1 MSVDMDYIA
10 LDSILDEC
18 LERMSRGEALEACL
32 ASYPDQEEELRS
44 LLIVAQDVS
53 QLEPPKTNPQAI
65 EAGRQR
71 MFTALNNKKMLS
83 SKDIQTLPVS
93 IVGIVRY
100 LEQVRAT
107 IKINFSKEF
116 LVMHKTVIAIV
127 LVLVVLFGGSAASA
141 YAAQGSLPGDVLY
154 PMKTAIE
161 DASVDFS
168 MDSASEVRLYLRLV
182 EKRIAEM
189 ESLAAEGR
197 YEDLAVAVERFEF
210 HIEQALQ
217 SLLIVAQ
224 GNPAEAET
232 LASTLGDLM
241 ERHTQILL
249 VLMADAPDNV
259 RATFEDAVEASQGA
273 ISTATEFGVPGAVA
287 NENGSQEGGSAENAN
302 ELGAGDDGDNSNLN
316 GGNDE
321 TEDDNENFNGNQDD
335 DNLNAD
341 DDDDGNT
348 NGDDDQADNVNSDDD
363 ENTNGDDH
371 DDDENTNGDD
381 DDEAENTNSD
391 DDDEDESANG
401 GDDDEDENTNG
412 DDDDDDE
419 KNIGDNDEDNNTNSG
434 DDEEDSSNDHDSEDE
449 SENVNGDNDDDDMNE
464 NGDDSDD
471 DSSSNLNDNS
481 SDDEQSDE
489 SEDNSN
495 GSSDDDSDSHNDNS
509 GEEEGSSDGS
519 SNENSTN
526 DDDSDDDSHE
536 DDSSDENDNEDS
548 EVDEESETDN
558 SDINDNSNG

>member
-53 QLEPPKTNPQAI
+53 LLKPPKTSHRAT

-71 MFTALNNKKMLS
+71 MFTALNNKKMS
-83 SKDIQTLPVS
+83 NSKDIQTLPVS

-197 YEDLAVAVERFEF
+197 YQDLAVAVERFEF

-217 SLLIVAQ
+217 SLLVVAQ

-259 RATFEDAVEASQGA
+259 RSTFEGAVEASQGA
-273 ISTATEFGVPGAVA
+273 ISTATEFGDQGTLA
-287 NENGSQEGGSAENAN
+287 NENGNPEGGSAENAN
-302 ELGAGDDGDNSNLN
+302 ELGAAYDGDNSNLN

-335 DNLNAD
+335 DNLKAD
-341 DDDDGNT
+341 DDDDVNT
-348 NGDDDQADNVNSDDD
+348 NGDDDQADNVNS
-363 ENTNGDDH
+363 
-371 DDDENTNGDD
+371 DD

-419 KNIGDNDEDNNTNSG
+419 KNIGDSDDDNNTNSG
-434 DDEEDSSNDHDSEDE
+434 DDEEDASNDHDSEDE
-449 SENVNGDNDDDDMNE
+449 SENVNGDNEDDDMNE

-471 DSSSNLNDNS
+471 GRSSNLNDNS

-495 GSSDDDSDSHNDNS
+495 GSSDDDSDSQNDNS
-509 GEEEGSSDGS
+509 GEEEDSSDDGS
-519 SNENSTN
+519 SNDNSTN
-526 DDDSDDDSHE
+526 DDDSDDDSSE

-548 EVDEESETDN
+548 EVDEESEPDN